1 MRARALLARVWPAL
15 HHNHSTSHTDA
26 QALMRTRA
34 AEVERVTGRYR
45 MHVCARTYLA
55 SSHAPRYAALMRP
68 LLLPLLLLFCLG
80 SAMRVQA
87 QEIRRCVT
95 PDGQTMFTDRR
106 CEDVGAA
113 ARPPPATRTQGNT
126 GLYRYGCPRRL
137 SELVSLLQLAVDS
150 RDVNRLSSLYLW
162 SGQSDAAANQVL
174 SRLEAI
180 VQRPLLDIVPM
191 YPQSE
196 TPTWEAEAGS
206 TAAAAPSLDGSAI
219 DAPLP
224 ATPSRPRPWGLRLEQ
239 NLPSGTPARS
249 VLRLR
254 RQYNCFW
261 VTF

>member
-1 MRARALLARVWPAL
+1 M
-15 HHNHSTSHTDA
+15 
-26 QALMRTRA
+26 
-34 AEVERVTGRYR
+34 
-45 MHVCARTYLA
+45 
-55 SSHAPRYAALMRP
+55 PR
-68 LLLPLLLLFCLG
+68 LLPLLLLLCICP
-80 SAMRVQA
+80 AARVQA
-87 QEIRRCVT
+87 QEIHRCVS

-106 CEDVGAA
+106 CDDVSAA
-113 ARPPPATRTQGNT
+113 SRPPPAISTQGNY

-137 SELVSLLQLAVDS
+137 SELVSLLQSAVDS

-162 SGQSDAAANQVL
+162 SGQSDATANQVL

-191 YPQSE
+191 YPQSD
-196 TPTWEAEAGS
+196 TPTWDTEATAPTPSLDGS
-206 TAAAAPSLDGSAI
+206 AIDAPLQTPSLDGSAI

-224 ATPSRPRPWGLRLEQ
+224 TPPSRPRPWGLQLEQ
-239 NLPSGTPARS
+239 NLASGTPARS

>member
-1 MRARALLARVWPAL
+1 MSR
-15 HHNHSTSHTDA
+15 
-26 QALMRTRA
+26 
-34 AEVERVTGRYR
+34 
-45 MHVCARTYLA
+45 
-55 SSHAPRYAALMRP
+55 
-68 LLLPLLLLFCLG
+68 LLPVMLLLLCLP
-80 SAMRVQA
+80 AANRVQA

-113 ARPPPATRTQGNT
+113 MRAPQAPRTQGNT
-126 GLYRYGCPRRL
+126 GLHRYGCPRRL
-137 SELVSLLQLAVDS
+137 SELVSLLQSAVDS

-180 VQRPLLDIVPM
+180 VQRPLLDIAPM
-191 YPQSE
+191 YPQTD
-196 TPTWEAEAGS
+196 TPTWEAD
-206 TAAAAPSLDGSAI
+206 TAATAPSLDGSVI

-224 ATPSRPRPWGLRLEQ
+224 TPTRPRPWGLRLEQ
-239 NLPSGTPARS
+239 NLASGTPARS

>member
-1 MRARALLARVWPAL
+1 M
-15 HHNHSTSHTDA
+15 
-26 QALMRTRA
+26 
-34 AEVERVTGRYR
+34 
-45 MHVCARTYLA
+45 
-55 SSHAPRYAALMRP
+55 PR
-68 LLLPLLLLFCLG
+68 LLLPLLLLFCLCPATRG
-80 SAMRVQA
+80 QA
-87 QEIRRCVT
+87 QEIRRCVS

-106 CEDVGAA
+106 CEDVGAVS
-113 ARPPPATRTQGNT
+113 RLPPATRAQGNE

-180 VQRPLLDIVPM
+180 VQRPLLEIAPM
-191 YPQSE
+191 YPQSD
-196 TPTWEAEAGS
+196 PPAWEADA
-206 TAAAAPSLDGSAI
+206 TASAAAPASDPDGGAVG
-219 DAPLP
+219 APLP
-224 ATPSRPRPWGLRLEQ
+224 PPATRPRPWGLRLEQ
-239 NLPSGTPARS
+239 ALASGTPARS

>member
-1 MRARALLARVWPAL
+1 M
-15 HHNHSTSHTDA
+15 
-26 QALMRTRA
+26 
-34 AEVERVTGRYR
+34 
-45 MHVCARTYLA
+45 
-55 SSHAPRYAALMRP
+55 PR
-68 LLLPLLLLFCLG
+68 LLLPLLLLFCLCP
-80 SAMRVQA
+80 AARLQA

-113 ARPPPATRTQGNT
+113 SRPPPAARPQGNT
-126 GLYRYGCPRRL
+126 GLYRNGCPRRL

-191 YPQSE
+191 YPQRDPS
-196 TPTWEAEAGS
+196 PWERDTNSAS
-206 TAAAAPSLDGSAI
+206 TTAVPLDNPAI
-219 DAPLP
+219 DAAPTQDP
-224 ATPSRPRPWGLRLEQ
+224 GRPRPWGLRLEQ
-239 NLPSGTPARS
+239 NLASGTPARS

>member
-1 MRARALLARVWPAL
+1 MFV
-15 HHNHSTSHTDA
+15 
-26 QALMRTRA
+26 
-34 AEVERVTGRYR
+34 
-45 MHVCARTYLA
+45 A
-55 SSHAPRYAALMRP
+55 SSHVAGYAAWMPRIP
-68 LLLPLLLLFCLG
+68 PMLLLLLG
-80 SAMRVQA
+80 LSAATGVQA

-113 ARPPPATRTQGNT
+113 ERAPPPTRTQGNT

-191 YPQSE
+191 YPQRDP
-196 TPTWEAEAGS
+196 PTWEADAG
-206 TAAAAPSLDGSAI
+206 TAAAPSLDGSAI

-224 ATPSRPRPWGLRLEQ
+224 APPSRPRPWGLRLEQ
-239 NLPSGTPARS
+239 NLASGAPASS

>member
-1 MRARALLARVWPAL
+1 MYV
-15 HHNHSTSHTDA
+15 
-26 QALMRTRA
+26 
-34 AEVERVTGRYR
+34 
-45 MHVCARTYLA
+45 A
-55 SSHAPRYAALMRP
+55 SSRLPGYAAPMHR
-68 LLLPLLLLFCLG
+68 LLPLLFLLCAFP
-80 SAMRVQA
+80 AARVQA
-87 QEIRRCVT
+87 QEIHRCVA
-95 PDGQTMFTDRR
+95 PDGQTLFTDRR

-113 ARPPPATRTQGNT
+113 SRAPPAIRPQGDT

-191 YPQSE
+191 YPQSD
-196 TPTWEAEAGS
+196 TPTWDADT
-206 TAAAAPSLDGSAI
+206 TAPTSSLDGSAI

-224 ATPSRPRPWGLRLEQ
+224 TPPSRPRPWGLRLEQ
-239 NLPSGTPARS
+239 NLASGTPARS

>member
-1 MRARALLARVWPAL
+1 M
-15 HHNHSTSHTDA
+15 
-26 QALMRTRA
+26 
-34 AEVERVTGRYR
+34 
-45 MHVCARTYLA
+45 
-55 SSHAPRYAALMRP
+55 
-68 LLLPLLLLFCLG
+68 LLLLCLP
-80 SAMRVQA
+80 AANRLQA

-113 ARPPPATRTQGNT
+113 MRAPPTPRAQGNT
-126 GLYRYGCPRRL
+126 GLHRYGCPRRL
-137 SELVSLLQLAVDS
+137 SELVSLLQSAVDS

-180 VQRPLLDIVPM
+180 VQRPLLDIAPM
-191 YPQSE
+191 YPQTD
-196 TPTWEAEAGS
+196 TPTWEAD
-206 TAAAAPSLDGSAI
+206 TAATAPSLDGSAI

-224 ATPSRPRPWGLRLEQ
+224 TPTRPRPWGLRLEQ
-239 NLPSGTPARS
+239 NLASGTPARS

>member
-1 MRARALLARVWPAL
+1 M
-15 HHNHSTSHTDA
+15 
-26 QALMRTRA
+26 
-34 AEVERVTGRYR
+34 
-45 MHVCARTYLA
+45 
-55 SSHAPRYAALMRP
+55 
-68 LLLPLLLLFCLG
+68 LLLLCLP
-80 SAMRVQA
+80 AANRVQA

-113 ARPPPATRTQGNT
+113 MRATPAARTQGNT
-126 GLYRYGCPRRL
+126 GLHRYGCPRKL
-137 SELVSLLQLAVDS
+137 SELVSLLQSAVDS

-180 VQRPLLDIVPM
+180 VQRPLLDIAPM
-191 YPQSE
+191 YPQTD
-196 TPTWEAEAGS
+196 TPTGDAD
-206 TAAAAPSLDGSAI
+206 TAAATPSLDGSTI

-224 ATPSRPRPWGLRLEQ
+224 APTRPRPWGLRLEQ
-239 NLPSGTPARS
+239 NLASGTPARS

>member
-1 MRARALLARVWPAL
+1 A
-15 HHNHSTSHTDA
+15 
-26 QALMRTRA
+26 
-34 AEVERVTGRYR
+34 
-45 MHVCARTYLA
+45 
-55 SSHAPRYAALMRP
+55 
-68 LLLPLLLLFCLG
+68 
-80 SAMRVQA
+80 RVQA
-87 QEIRRCVT
+87 QEIHRCVA
-95 PDGQTMFTDRR
+95 PDGQTLFTDRR

-113 ARPPPATRTQGNT
+113 SRAPPAIRPQGNT

-191 YPQSE
+191 YPQSD
-196 TPTWEAEAGS
+196 TPTWDAD
-206 TAAAAPSLDGSAI
+206 TTTPTPSLDGSAI

-224 ATPSRPRPWGLRLEQ
+224 TPPSRPRPWGLRLEQ
-239 NLPSGTPARS
+239 NLASGTPARS

>member
-1 MRARALLARVWPAL
+1 M
-15 HHNHSTSHTDA
+15 
-26 QALMRTRA
+26 
-34 AEVERVTGRYR
+34 
-45 MHVCARTYLA
+45 
-55 SSHAPRYAALMRP
+55 PR
-68 LLLPLLLLFCLG
+68 LLLPLLLSFCLCP
-80 SAMRVQA
+80 ATRVQA

-95 PDGQTMFTDRR
+95 ADGQTMFTDRR

-113 ARPPPATRTQGNT
+113 SRPPPATRTQGNT

-162 SGQSDAAANQVL
+162 SGQSDTAANQLL

-191 YPQSE
+191 YPQSDP
-196 TPTWEAEAGS
+196 PTWEADAGTS
-206 TAAAAPSLDGSAI
+206 AAAAAPSSLDGTAV
-219 DAPLP
+219 DTALP
-224 ATPSRPRPWGLRLEQ
+224 AAPSRPRPWGLRLEQ
-239 NLPSGTPARS
+239 NLASGTPARS

>member
-1 MRARALLARVWPAL
+1 M
-15 HHNHSTSHTDA
+15 
-26 QALMRTRA
+26 
-34 AEVERVTGRYR
+34 
-45 MHVCARTYLA
+45 
-55 SSHAPRYAALMRP
+55 
-68 LLLPLLLLFCLG
+68 
-80 SAMRVQA
+80 QA
-87 QEIRRCVT
+87 QEIHRCVS

-106 CEDVGAA
+106 CDDVSAA
-113 ARPPPATRTQGNT
+113 SRPPPAISTQGNY

-137 SELVSLLQLAVDS
+137 SELVSLLQSAVDS

-162 SGQSDAAANQVL
+162 SGQSDATANQVL

-191 YPQSE
+191 YPQSD
-196 TPTWEAEAGS
+196 TPTWDTEA
-206 TAAAAPSLDGSAI
+206 TAPTPSLDGSAI

-224 ATPSRPRPWGLRLEQ
+224 TPPSRPRPWGLQLEQ
-239 NLPSGTPARS
+239 NLASGTPARS

>member
-1 MRARALLARVWPAL
+1 MFV
-15 HHNHSTSHTDA
+15 
-26 QALMRTRA
+26 
-34 AEVERVTGRYR
+34 
-45 MHVCARTYLA
+45 A
-55 SSHAPRYAALMRP
+55 SSHVAGYAARMPRI
-68 LLLPLLLLFCLG
+68 LPMLLLLFGL
-80 SAMRVQA
+80 SAAIGVQA

-113 ARPPPATRTQGNT
+113 TRAPPAPRAPGNT
-126 GLYRYGCPRRL
+126 GLHRYGCPRRL
-137 SELVSLLQLAVDS
+137 SELVTLLQTAVDS

-191 YPQSE
+191 YPQSDP
-196 TPTWEAEAGS
+196 PTWDVDN
-206 TAAAAPSLDGSAI
+206 TATTPSLDGSAI

-224 ATPSRPRPWGLRLEQ
+224 APTRPRPWRLRLEQ
-239 NLPSGTPARS
+239 NLASGTPARS

>member
-1 MRARALLARVWPAL
+1 MRKHHPGGRGLGALRAG
-15 HHNHSTSHTDA
+15 S
-26 QALMRTRA
+26 RTA
-34 AEVERVTGRYR
+34 
-45 MHVCARTYLA
+45 
-55 SSHAPRYAALMRP
+55 RYAAPVPR
-68 LLLPLLLLFCLG
+68 LLLPLLLSFCLCP
-80 SAMRVQA
+80 AMQVQA

-95 PDGQTMFTDRR
+95 ADGQTMFTDRR

-113 ARPPPATRTQGNT
+113 SRPPPPTRTQGNT
-126 GLYRYGCPRRL
+126 ALYRYGCPRRL

-162 SGQSDAAANQVL
+162 SGQSDAAANQLL

-191 YPQSE
+191 YPQSDL
-196 TPTWEAEAGS
+196 PTWEADAS
-206 TAAAAPSLDGSAI
+206 TAAAPSLDGSAI

-224 ATPSRPRPWGLRLEQ
+224 AAPSRPRPWGLRLEQ
-239 NLPSGTPARS
+239 NLTSGTPARS

>member
-1 MRARALLARVWPAL
+1 MRKRRASCHGPGALLAGSR
-15 HHNHSTSHTDA
+15 
-26 QALMRTRA
+26 R
-34 AEVERVTGRYR
+34 
-45 MHVCARTYLA
+45 
-55 SSHAPRYAALMRP
+55 PRYAAPMPR
-68 LLLPLLLLFCLG
+68 LLLPLLLLFCLCP
-80 SAMRVQA
+80 ATRVQA

-95 PDGQTMFTDRR
+95 ADGQTMFTDRR

-113 ARPPPATRTQGNT
+113 ARAPPATRTQGNT

-191 YPQSE
+191 YPQRDP
-196 TPTWEAEAGS
+196 PTWEADAG
-206 TAAAAPSLDGSAI
+206 TAAAPSLDGSAI

-224 ATPSRPRPWGLRLEQ
+224 APPSRPRPWGLRLEQ
-239 NLPSGTPARS
+239 NLASGAPASS

>member
-1 MRARALLARVWPAL
+1 MSFRITSLAR
-15 HHNHSTSHTDA
+15 T
-26 QALMRTRA
+26 
-34 AEVERVTGRYR
+34 RVTG
-45 MHVCARTYLA
+45 ARGA
-55 SSHAPRYAALMRP
+55 SLCGIAVLFAGSRVHRYAAPMPR
-68 LLLPLLLLFCLG
+68 LLLPLLLLFCLCPATRG
-80 SAMRVQA
+80 QA
-87 QEIRRCVT
+87 QEIRRCVS

-106 CEDVGAA
+106 CEDVGAVS
-113 ARPPPATRTQGNT
+113 RLPPATRAQGNE

-180 VQRPLLDIVPM
+180 VQRPLLEIAPM
-191 YPQSE
+191 YPQSD
-196 TPTWEAEAGS
+196 PPAWEADA
-206 TAAAAPSLDGSAI
+206 TASAAAPASGLDGGAV

-224 ATPSRPRPWGLRLEQ
+224 PPATRPRPWGLRLEQ
-239 NLPSGTPARS
+239 ALASGTPARS

>member
-1 MRARALLARVWPAL
+1 MHAGAPGHTTCERATLAF
-15 HHNHSTSHTDA
+15 
-26 QALMRTRA
+26 
-34 AEVERVTGRYR
+34 
-45 MHVCARTYLA
+45 LA
-55 SSHAPRYAALMRP
+55 GSHAPGYAARMFRFLP
-68 LLLPLLLLFCLG
+68 ALVLLLCLP
-80 SAMRVQA
+80 AADRVQA

-113 ARPPPATRTQGNT
+113 VRAPPSPRTQGNT
-126 GLYRYGCPRRL
+126 GLHRYGCPRRL
-137 SELVSLLQLAVDS
+137 SELVSLLQSAVDS

-180 VQRPLLDIVPM
+180 VQRPLLDIAPM
-191 YPQSE
+191 YPQ
-196 TPTWEAEAGS
+196 TDPPTWDAD
-206 TAAAAPSLDGSAI
+206 TAAATPSLDGSAI

-224 ATPSRPRPWGLRLEQ
+224 APTRPRPWGLRLEQ
-239 NLPSGTPARS
+239 NLASGTPARS

>member
-1 MRARALLARVWPAL
+1 MRKRRAGYRCLGAL
-15 HHNHSTSHTDA
+15 RAGS
-26 QALMRTRA
+26 RTA
-34 AEVERVTGRYR
+34 
-45 MHVCARTYLA
+45 
-55 SSHAPRYAALMRP
+55 RYAASMPR
-68 LLLPLLLLFCLG
+68 LLLPLLLLSCLCP
-80 SAMRVQA
+80 AMRGQA

-95 PDGQTMFTDRR
+95 ADGQTMFTDRR

-113 ARPPPATRTQGNT
+113 ARPPPATRAQGT
-126 GLYRYGCPRRL
+126 IGLSGYGCPRRL

-162 SGQSDAAANQVL
+162 SGQSDAAASQVL

-191 YPQSE
+191 YPQRDP
-196 TPTWEAEAGS
+196 PTWQADADTS
-206 TAAAAPSLDGSAI
+206 AAAPSLDGSAT
-219 DAPLP
+219 DTPLP
-224 ATPSRPRPWGLRLEQ
+224 APPGRPRPWGLRLEQ
-239 NLPSGTPARS
+239 NLASGTPARS

>member
-1 MRARALLARVWPAL
+1 
-15 HHNHSTSHTDA
+15 
-26 QALMRTRA
+26 
-34 AEVERVTGRYR
+34 
-45 MHVCARTYLA
+45 MHIA
-55 SSHAPRYAALMRP
+55 SSHAPGYAASMHR
-68 LLLPLLLLFCLG
+68 LLPLLFLLC
-80 SAMRVQA
+80 AYPAARAQT
-87 QEIRRCVT
+87 QEIHRCVA
-95 PDGQTMFTDRR
+95 PDGQTLFTDRR

-113 ARPPPATRTQGNT
+113 SRAPPAIRPQGNA

-162 SGQSDAAANQVL
+162 SGQSDAAANHVL

-191 YPQSE
+191 YPQTD
-196 TPTWEAEAGS
+196 TPTWESGGEAA
-206 TAAAAPSLDGSAI
+206 TPSLDGSQI

-224 ATPSRPRPWGLRLEQ
+224 APTRPRPWGLRLEQ
-239 NLPSGTPARS
+239 NLASGTPARS

>member
-1 MRARALLARVWPAL
+1 M
-15 HHNHSTSHTDA
+15 
-26 QALMRTRA
+26 
-34 AEVERVTGRYR
+34 
-45 MHVCARTYLA
+45 
-55 SSHAPRYAALMRP
+55 PR
-68 LLLPLLLLFCLG
+68 LLPVMLLLLCLP
-80 SAMRVQA
+80 ATNRVQA

-113 ARPPPATRTQGNT
+113 MRAPPTPRTQGNT
-126 GLYRYGCPRRL
+126 GLHRYGCPRRL
-137 SELVSLLQLAVDS
+137 SELVSLLQSAVDS

-180 VQRPLLDIVPM
+180 VQRPLLDIAPM
-191 YPQSE
+191 YPQTD
-196 TPTWEAEAGS
+196 TPTWEAD
-206 TAAAAPSLDGSAI
+206 TAATAPSLDGSAI

-224 ATPSRPRPWGLRLEQ
+224 TPTRPRPWGLRLEQ
-239 NLPSGTPARS
+239 NLASGTPARS

>member
-1 MRARALLARVWPAL
+1 M
-15 HHNHSTSHTDA
+15 
-26 QALMRTRA
+26 
-34 AEVERVTGRYR
+34 TGRYR
-45 MHVCARTYLA
+45 THTCARTYLA
-55 SSHAPRYAALMRP
+55 SSHAPRYAAPMPRV
-68 LLLPLLLLFCLG
+68 LLPLLLLFCLG
-80 SAMRVQA
+80 SATRVQA

-113 ARPPPATRTQGNT
+113 SRPPPATRTQGNT

-206 TAAAAPSLDGSAI
+206 TATAAPSLDGSAI

>member
-1 MRARALLARVWPAL
+1 MPFRITSLAR
-15 HHNHSTSHTDA
+15 T
-26 QALMRTRA
+26 
-34 AEVERVTGRYR
+34 RVTG
-45 MHVCARTYLA
+45 ARGAGLCGIA
-55 SSHAPRYAALMRP
+55 VLFAGSRVHRYAAPMPR
-68 LLLPLLLLFCLG
+68 LLLPLLLLFCLCPATRG
-80 SAMRVQA
+80 QA
-87 QEIRRCVT
+87 QEIRRCVS

-106 CEDVGAA
+106 CEDVGAVS
-113 ARPPPATRTQGNT
+113 RLPPATRAQGNE

-180 VQRPLLDIVPM
+180 VQRPLLEIAPM
-191 YPQSE
+191 YPQSD
-196 TPTWEAEAGS
+196 PPAWEADA
-206 TAAAAPSLDGSAI
+206 TASAAAPASDPDGGAV

-224 ATPSRPRPWGLRLEQ
+224 PPATRPRPWGLRLEQ
-239 NLPSGTPARS
+239 ALASGTPARS

>member
-1 MRARALLARVWPAL
+1 MF
-15 HHNHSTSHTDA
+15 
-26 QALMRTRA
+26 
-34 AEVERVTGRYR
+34 
-45 MHVCARTYLA
+45 LA
-55 SSHAPRYAALMRP
+55 SSRLPGYAAPMPRLFLTLLA
-68 LLLPLLLLFCLG
+68 LLLCLCPT
-80 SAMRVQA
+80 MRVQA

-113 ARPPPATRTQGNT
+113 TRAPPAVRSQGNT

-191 YPQSE
+191 YPQADM
-196 TPTWEAEAGS
+196 PTWETGDD
-206 TAAAAPSLDGSAI
+206 AATPSLDGSPI

-224 ATPSRPRPWGLRLEQ
+224 APTRPRPWGLRLEQ
-239 NLPSGTPARS
+239 NLASGTPARS

>member
-1 MRARALLARVWPAL
+1 M
-15 HHNHSTSHTDA
+15 
-26 QALMRTRA
+26 
-34 AEVERVTGRYR
+34 
-45 MHVCARTYLA
+45 
-55 SSHAPRYAALMRP
+55 PR
-68 LLLPLLLLFCLG
+68 LLLPLLLLFCLCP
-80 SAMRVQA
+80 ATRVQA

-95 PDGQTMFTDRR
+95 ADGQTMFTDRR

-113 ARPPPATRTQGNT
+113 ARAPPAARTQGNT
-126 GLYRYGCPRRL
+126 GLHRYGCPRRL

-191 YPQSE
+191 YPQRDP
-196 TPTWEAEAGS
+196 PTWEADAG
-206 TAAAAPSLDGSAI
+206 TAAASPLDGSAI

-224 ATPSRPRPWGLRLEQ
+224 APPSRPRPWGLRLEQ
-239 NLPSGTPARS
+239 NLTSGAPASS

>member
-1 MRARALLARVWPAL
+1 MSR
-15 HHNHSTSHTDA
+15 
-26 QALMRTRA
+26 
-34 AEVERVTGRYR
+34 
-45 MHVCARTYLA
+45 
-55 SSHAPRYAALMRP
+55 
-68 LLLPLLLLFCLG
+68 LLPVMLLLLCLPVATG
-80 SAMRVQA
+80 VKA

-113 ARPPPATRTQGNT
+113 TRAPPAPRPQGDA
-126 GLYRYGCPRRL
+126 GLHRYGCPRKL
-137 SELVSLLQLAVDS
+137 SELVSLLQSAVDS

-191 YPQSE
+191 YPQAD
-196 TPTWEAEAGS
+196 TPTWDADTS
-206 TAAAAPSLDGSAI
+206 TTTPSLDGSAI

-224 ATPSRPRPWGLRLEQ
+224 APTRPRPWGLRLEQ
-239 NLPSGTPARS
+239 NLASGKPARS

>member
-1 MRARALLARVWPAL
+1 M
-15 HHNHSTSHTDA
+15 
-26 QALMRTRA
+26 
-34 AEVERVTGRYR
+34 
-45 MHVCARTYLA
+45 
-55 SSHAPRYAALMRP
+55 PRS
-68 LLLPLLLLFCLG
+68 LLPLLALLFFLYPTLR
-80 SAMRVQA
+80 AHA

-113 ARPPPATRTQGNT
+113 TRAPPAVRTQGNT

-137 SELVSLLQLAVDS
+137 SELVALLQSAVDS

-162 SGQSDAAANQVL
+162 SGQTDSAANRVL

-180 VQRPLLDIVPM
+180 AQRPLLDIVPM
-191 YPQSE
+191 YPQ
-196 TPTWEAEAGS
+196 TDPPAWDNDG
-206 TAAAAPSLDGSAI
+206 AATTPSLDGSAI

-224 ATPSRPRPWGLRLEQ
+224 APTRPRPWGLRLEQ

>member
-1 MRARALLARVWPAL
+1 MRKRRASRHGPGALLAG
-15 HHNHSTSHTDA
+15 S
-26 QALMRTRA
+26 RT
-34 AEVERVTGRYR
+34 
-45 MHVCARTYLA
+45 
-55 SSHAPRYAALMRP
+55 PRYAAPMPR
-68 LLLPLLLLFCLG
+68 LLLPLLLLFCLCP
-80 SAMRVQA
+80 ATRVQA

-95 PDGQTMFTDRR
+95 ADGQTMFTDRR

-126 GLYRYGCPRRL
+126 GLHRYGCPRRL

-174 SRLEAI
+174 SRLDAI

-191 YPQSE
+191 YPQRDP
-196 TPTWEAEAGS
+196 PTWEADAG
-206 TAAAAPSLDGSAI
+206 TAAVPSPDGSAI

-224 ATPSRPRPWGLRLEQ
+224 APPSRPRPWGLRLEQ
-239 NLPSGTPARS
+239 NLTSGAPASS